1 MNSLGV
7 KVKRFSVR
15 AQNQLVTSL
24 LPASKIEHRRSQ
36 YHLKFHTRVKSY
48 HSKQYDFASVNV
60 YAILKDD
67 DNNDDYATDED
78 NIGDNVDNVAKW
90 KVWQSARSQE

>member
-1 MNSLGV
+1 M
-7 KVKRFSVR
+7 
-15 AQNQLVTSL
+15 

-78 NIGDNVDNVAKW
+78 NIGDNFDNVAKW

>member
-1 MNSLGV
+1 M
-7 KVKRFSVR
+7 
-15 AQNQLVTSL
+15 
-24 LPASKIEHRRSQ
+24 
-36 YHLKFHTRVKSY
+36 KFHTRVKSY

>member
-1 MNSLGV
+1 M
-7 KVKRFSVR
+7 
-15 AQNQLVTSL
+15 
-24 LPASKIEHRRSQ
+24 
-36 YHLKFHTRVKSY
+36 KFHTRVKSY

-78 NIGDNVDNVAKW
+78 NIGDNVNNVAKC
-90 KVWQSARSQE
+90 KVWQSQRSQERDQRLLPFREFPERYSLKFFSMTMIWLIIKLK